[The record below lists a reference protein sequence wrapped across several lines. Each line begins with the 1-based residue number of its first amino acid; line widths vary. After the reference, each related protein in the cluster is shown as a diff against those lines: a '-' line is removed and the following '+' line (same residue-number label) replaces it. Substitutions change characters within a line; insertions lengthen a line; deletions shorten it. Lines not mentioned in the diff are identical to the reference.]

1 MIAASVAGQRSVAAS
16 AVARPREDG
25 VPMATQQPLAF
36 GELLKRYR
44 VAAGLTQERLAERA
58 GLSERA
64 ISDLERGARRVPQRA
79 TLQLLAEAL
88 GLAGEEQAALQA
100 TVVRT
105 RAPAPAEEAPPD
117 PAALMAP
124 GAGTRSELLSATTP
138 VGLLPRP

>member
-1 MIAASVAGQRSVAAS
+1 M
-16 AVARPREDG
+16 AV
-25 VPMATQQPLAF
+25 QQPVAF

-44 VAAGLTQERLAERA
+44 VAAGLTQEGLAERA

-64 ISDLERGARRVPQRA
+64 ISDLERGARRAPQRA

-105 RAPAPAEEAPPD
+105 RPPAPREEAPPD
-117 PAALMAP
+117 PAALAAP
-124 GAGTRSELLSATTP
+124 GAGAYPELL
-138 VGLLPRP
+138 

>member
-1 MIAASVAGQRSVAAS
+1 MIAASAAGQRSVAL

-25 VPMATQQPLAF
+25 GPMAAQQPRAF

-44 VAAGLTQERLAERA
+44 VAAGLTQAQLAERA

-64 ISDLERGARRVPQRA
+64 MSDLERGARRVPQRA

-88 GLAGEEQAALQA
+88 GLAGAEQATWQA

-105 RAPAPAEEAPPD
+105 RPPTTVEGPPPD
-117 PAALMAP
+117 AAACASTGPILH
-124 GAGTRSELLSATTP
+124 R
-138 VGLLPRP
+138 GLLPHA